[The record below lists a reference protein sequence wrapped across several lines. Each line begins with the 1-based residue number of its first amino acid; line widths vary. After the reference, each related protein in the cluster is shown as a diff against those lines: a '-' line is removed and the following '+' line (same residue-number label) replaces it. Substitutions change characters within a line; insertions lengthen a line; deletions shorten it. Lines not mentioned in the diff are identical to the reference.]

1 MSRLVFVAAIA
12 AVAGAAGCRSG
23 TPIEEPKMP
32 QPQAL
37 EGVTDRPVPA
47 DRGEEDPQAD
57 AVRDTVMAFRDA
69 CLQRDADACLSLYTD
84 EVRERVEPWFASDA
98 VFEVADKSS
107 QALWCD
113 PRDIVV
119 DAIVVDGERATAHAH
134 LDTSG
139 YSREQLNTM
148 QMCLVAVPMTR
159 VDGRW
164 LINDPVLLRPEG
176 MGEQRQAPQ

>member
-134 LDTSG
+134 LESMSRSQCIVAATLLGSVVMRPSPAERFRVGPRRPSTSTAPD
-139 YSREQLNTM
+139 SR
-148 QMCLVAVPMTR
+148 
-159 VDGRW
+159 
-164 LINDPVLLRPEG
+164 
-176 MGEQRQAPQ
+176 